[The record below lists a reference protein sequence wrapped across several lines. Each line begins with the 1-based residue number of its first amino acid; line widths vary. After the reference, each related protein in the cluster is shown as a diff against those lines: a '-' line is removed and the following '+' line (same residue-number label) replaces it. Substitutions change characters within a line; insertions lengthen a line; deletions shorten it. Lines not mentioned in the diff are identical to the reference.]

1 MAKVLLIQ
9 LVFMVFLLWSVGTD
23 PAFGMR
29 TATVV
34 WLFYVFGVFVGVILS
49 KCRIKE
55 ITN

>member
-1 MAKVLLIQ
+1 MAKVFLTQ
-9 LVFMVFLLWSVGTD
+9 LVFMAFLLWSVGTD

-49 KCRIKE
+49 KCRNKE
-55 ITN
+55 LTN